1 MHAMKMSQYD
11 TQIGDKRNASNASKE
26 SEESNASNA
35 SESNMTTR

>member
-1 MHAMKMSQYD
+1 MKMSQYD

>member
-1 MHAMKMSQYD
+1 MIVSQYD

-35 SESNMTTR
+35 SEPSMTTR